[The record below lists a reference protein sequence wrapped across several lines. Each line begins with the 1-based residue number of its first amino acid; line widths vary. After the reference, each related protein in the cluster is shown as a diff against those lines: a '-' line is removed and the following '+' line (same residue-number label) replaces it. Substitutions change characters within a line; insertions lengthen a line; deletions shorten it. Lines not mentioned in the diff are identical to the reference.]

1 MVEYAPATG
10 SLALWIRH
18 RDVDATG
25 HQDIDARNDGL
36 TICYGPGFERL
47 PLLRQTGLVAHQVLH
62 VALRHAPR
70 YLALRRQLGDVDL
83 ELFNVCADAI
93 VNSALR
99 HLSWLELHPKAL
111 MLEDL
116 LSKVLGIQQDAQAAL
131 AEWDLERLYRAIDDR
146 RPAAGS
152 QNATGR
158 DTGENASRAPSQ
170 NDTKQ
175 ASARRRRADGVRAA
189 RVRALGS
196 HDSHDLVPDEMGDS
210 PETEA
215 QTAREWRERIERGH
229 AGDAAHSML
238 RGLLA
243 DLPKI
248 KTPWEL
254 VLRTR
259 LARGLSQQRAL
270 SWSRPARSYVANQ
283 GRMRNGRRMPW
294 EPGWSSN
301 RAVARLA
308 VMIDVSGSID
318 DGLLTRFS
326 NELAAITRRQEA
338 RAVIIIGDDRVREV
352 VVFEPGRVS
361 LEDVQFSGGG
371 LTDFSP
377 LLAEA
382 DGWAPDI
389 GVFFTDLEGPA
400 DYRPSFPVV
409 WAVTPPNAHLQ
420 HPFGSKLVLD

>member
-1 MVEYAPATG
+1 
-10 SLALWIRH
+10 
-18 RDVDATG
+18 
-25 HQDIDARNDGL
+25 
-36 TICYGPGFERL
+36 
-47 PLLRQTGLVAHQVLH
+47 
-62 VALRHAPR
+62 
-70 YLALRRQLGDVDL
+70 
-83 ELFNVCADAI
+83 
-93 VNSALR
+93 
-99 HLSWLELHPKAL
+99 
-111 MLEDL
+111 
-116 LSKVLGIQQDAQAAL
+116 
-131 AEWDLERLYRAIDDR
+131 
-146 RPAAGS
+146 
-152 QNATGR
+152 
-158 DTGENASRAPSQ
+158 
-170 NDTKQ
+170 
-175 ASARRRRADGVRAA
+175 
-189 RVRALGS
+189 
-196 HDSHDLVPDEMGDS
+196 
-210 PETEA
+210 
-215 QTAREWRERIERGH
+215 
-229 AGDAAHSML
+229 
-238 RGLLA
+238 
-243 DLPKI
+243 
-248 KTPWEL
+248 
-254 VLRTR
+254 
-259 LARGLSQQRAL
+259 
-270 SWSRPARSYVANQ
+270 
-283 GRMRNGRRMPW
+283 MPW

-352 VVFEPGRVS
+352 VVFEPGRVN